1 MVLLEL
7 FSGIGGFSKG
17 LDAAGFTFVNSV
29 KMKKMF
35 ETIFILGLTLT
46 GVLCLVACNS
56 TLSVQQVYEFDM
68 ATLPVQ
74 NKIVA
79 GEEAEIR
86 CELIREG
93 VYQETE
99 YYIRYFQPEGKG
111 QLRLEDGTVLLP
123 NDLYP
128 LEKEKFRLYY
138 KSLSTDQQ
146 TINIYIVDSHGQTIQ
161 KTFSFNNES
170 QDKEKEG

>member
-1 MVLLEL
+1 
-7 FSGIGGFSKG
+7 
-17 LDAAGFTFVNSV
+17 
-29 KMKKMF
+29 MF
-35 ETIFILGLTLT
+35 ETIFVLGLMLV
-46 GVLCLVACNS
+46 GILCVVACS
-56 TLSVQQVYEFDM
+56 DKLDVQQVYEFDM

-74 NKIVA
+74 KKIVM

-86 CELIREG
+86 CELVREG
-93 VYQETE
+93 WFEETT

-128 LEKEKFRLYY
+128 LEEEKFRLYY

-146 TINIYIVDSHGQTIQ
+146 TIDIYILDSHGQSIQ
-161 KTFSFNNES
+161 KTFSFNNEN
-170 QDKEKEG
+170 QNKEDEE

>member
-1 MVLLEL
+1 
-7 FSGIGGFSKG
+7 
-17 LDAAGFTFVNSV
+17 
-29 KMKKMF
+29 MF
-35 ETIFILGLTLT
+35 ETIFVLGLMLT
-46 GVLCLVACNS
+46 GVMCLVACNS
-56 TLSVQQVYEFDM
+56 KLDVQQVYEFDM

-74 NKIVA
+74 NKIVM

-93 VYQETE
+93 EYQETA
-99 YYIRYFQPEGKG
+99 YYIRYFQPDGKG

-128 LEKEKFRLYY
+128 LEKEEFRLYY

-146 TINIYIVDSHGQTIQ
+146 TINVYIVDSHEQTIQ
-161 KTFSFNNES
+161 KTFSFNNEN
-170 QDKEKEG
+170 QDKGEEE